1 VLVGRRKNQEVTP
14 FGNWL
19 TGEEART
26 LWQLPNAHTLKGKR
40 ERAIVVCCLAVN
52 CVVGELFDLTSEH
65 VQREDHLAIVDLIR
79 KQGMYEQF
87 QFLIGLN
94 RLWTLALIRPKSE
107 TENCYASSKAILAN
121 FFSVGAYVSSRLYWV
136 IDSIDY
142 LPFCFRF
149 PYRGQPNNNL
159 LKFRLQRRLSSQIL
173 CFGDATSSHLCRLSD

>member
-1 VLVGRRKNQEVTP
+1 MLLGGELRR
-14 FGNWL
+14 
-19 TGEEART
+19 
-26 LWQLPNAHTLKGKR
+26 
-40 ERAIVVCCLAVN
+40 
-52 CVVGELFDLTSEH
+52 GELFDLTSEH
-65 VQREDHLAIVDLIR
+65 IQREDHLAIVDLIR
-79 KQGMYEQF
+79 KQGTYEQF

-121 FFSVGAYVSSRLYWV
+121 FFSVGPYVSSRLYWV

-173 CFGDATSSHLCRLSD
+173 CLGDATSSHLCRLSD